1 VHNYNQRFIREVI
14 SIQEADDKIKT
25 YLLRKGL
32 EKGTKFAESI
42 MLKVPQDFTH
52 FLRKVE
58 KYIQNEAMLE
68 ANRVMNASLEKEN
81 EPKTERGKNTIEH
94 ASLYHKYTY
103 LNIFQDCILNECS
116 NPEFKEEGI

>member
-1 VHNYNQRFIREVI
+1 MHNYIQSFIREVI
-14 SIQEADDKIKT
+14 PIQEADDKIKT
-25 YLLRKGL
+25 YLL
-32 EKGTKFAESI
+32 SI

-81 EPKTERGKNTIEH
+81 EPKTGRGKNTLEH

-103 LNIFQDCILNECS
+103 LNIFQDCILHECS